1 MRSGPLLAVML
12 AGCAAPARMPAS
24 GGPDLGGIVS
34 TNPCADAMLVEL
46 APERLRAVSRYS
58 HDPLATSLPLAVARR
73 FPATAGTAEEVIA
86 LHPALVVTSS
96 FTPLATRAAY
106 DRAGLK
112 TLVLDSPTS
121 IAASEAQIL
130 QLAEAVGRPERGK
143 AMVARI
149 EHAVAASSAPPFA
162 LPRRRPGPSNAAP
175 ATGPRPSPGK
185 EAGPGNVEGPGM
197 VERKATLLFIS
208 GTLAN
213 GTGTLLD
220 ELMTHAGLANAARDY
235 GLTYTGPVALEVIAA
250 NPPALILTP
259 GPSRAGVLRT
269 RVLARVHATTRTA
282 DFRRALINC
291 GGPTIVPALAR
302 LTALRRSL
310 G

>member
-1 MRSGPLLAVML
+1 MRAGPLLAVML
-12 AGCAAPARMPAS
+12 AGCAAPARIPAS
-24 GGPDLGGIVS
+24 GGPGQTPERGGIVS
-34 TNPCADAMLVEL
+34 TNPCADAMLVDL
-46 APERLRAVSRYS
+46 APERLRAISRYS

-73 FPATAGTAEEVIA
+73 FPSTAGTAEEVIA

-121 IAASEAQIL
+121 VAASKAQIL

-149 EHAVAASSAPPFA
+149 EHAVAASGAPPFA
-162 LPRRRPGPSNAAP
+162 LPRRRPGPSNDGPAA
-175 ATGPRPSPGK
+175 GPRPSPG
-185 EAGPGNVEGPGM
+185 NVEVPAK
-197 VERKATLLFIS
+197 VEGKATLLFIS

-213 GTGTLLD
+213 GPGNLLD
-220 ELMTHAGLANAARDY
+220 ELMTRAGLTNATRDY
-235 GLTYTGPVALEVIAA
+235 GLAYSGPVALEVVAA
-250 NPPALILTP
+250 RPPALILTP
-259 GPSRAGVLRT
+259 GPSRGEVLRT
-269 RVLARVHATTRTA
+269 RILTRMHAPTHTA
-282 DFRRALINC
+282 TFPRALINC
-291 GGPTIVPALAR
+291 GGPTIVPALGR
-302 LTALRRSL
+302 LAALRRSL